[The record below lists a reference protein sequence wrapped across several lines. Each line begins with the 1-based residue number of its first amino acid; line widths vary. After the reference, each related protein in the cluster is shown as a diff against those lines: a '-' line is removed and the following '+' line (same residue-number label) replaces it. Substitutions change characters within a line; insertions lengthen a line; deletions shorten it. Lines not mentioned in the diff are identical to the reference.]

1 MKKILVTTDGSENAK
16 RALLEAKKFATA
28 LDAEVDIINVMEY
41 IVLSPY
47 STVKYPAM
55 PVDKDSKE
63 IGKKILEE
71 ALELFDDFEGKV
83 NTRMEKGDPGDVII
97 EAADKE
103 DYYLI
108 FMGSRGL
115 GTFSKAILG
124 SVSNKVINHV
134 NTNVLIVR

>member
-16 RALLEAKKFATA
+16 RALLEAKRFATA
-28 LDAEVDIINVMEY
+28 LDADVDIINVMEY

>member
-1 MKKILVTTDGSENAK
+1 MEKILVATDGSENAE
-16 RALLEAKKFATA
+16 RALLEAKRIAQA
-28 LDAEVDIINVMEY
+28 LNAEVDIINVMEY

-55 PVDKDSKE
+55 PVDKHSKE
-63 IGKKILEE
+63 IAEKVLEE
-71 ALELFDDFEGKV
+71 ALKLFDDFEGKV
-83 NTRMEKGDPGDVII
+83 NTITEKGDPGDAII
-97 EAADKE
+97 EAAEKK

-108 FMGSRGL
+108 LMGSRGL

-124 SVSNKVINHV
+124 SASNKVVNHV

>member
-16 RALLEAKKFATA
+16 RALLEAKRFATA
-28 LDAEVDIINVMEY
+28 LDADVDIINVMEY

-63 IGKKILEE
+63 IGEKILEE
-71 ALELFDDFEGKV
+71 ALKLFDDFEGKV